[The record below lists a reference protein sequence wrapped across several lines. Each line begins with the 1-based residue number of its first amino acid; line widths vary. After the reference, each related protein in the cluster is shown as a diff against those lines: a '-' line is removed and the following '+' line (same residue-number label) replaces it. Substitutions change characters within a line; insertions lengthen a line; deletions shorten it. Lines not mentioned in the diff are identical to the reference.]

1 MLTLYLGKSRGV
13 NNVYSCIHARAK
25 SEIILENEGLRARLG
40 NLGRA
45 RDALFCLVVSL
56 IQGLAGDNLCWY
68 LCGAASPET
77 P

>member
-13 NNVYSCIHARAK
+13 IYRLQSHTRALK
-25 SEIILENEGLRARLG
+25 SEIILKNEALCARLR
-40 NLGRA
+40 NLGRS
-45 RDALFCLVVSL
+45 RDAPFCLVVSL
-56 IQGLAGDNLCWY
+56 IQGVAGDNFCWY